1 MLQEIMLKASYQKI
15 FQTKANVFNNYF
27 LLKTDSRSQLNLIYT
42 IITAAA
48 AAQVNYL
55 FFGID
60 IVLLVIFS
68 VLSHEFAHYV
78 YSKSSGAKTFF
89 PLFIPLPFF
98 IIGMVR
104 SQNLSDEYRSSVA
117 ISGMIAGS
125 FTLFIMLLLNIYFNY
140 FNPSTIIFMILF
152 EILINYF
159 GSDGKK
165 YRLFK
170 KG

>member
-1 MLQEIMLKASYQKI
+1 MLKAFYQKI
-15 FQTKANVFNNYF
+15 FQTKAIVFNDYF
-27 LLKTDSRSQLNLIYT
+27 LLKTDTRSQVNLIYT
-42 IITAAA
+42 IMTAVA
-48 AAQVNYL
+48 AAQINYY

-60 IVLLVIFS
+60 VVLLSLFS
-68 VLSHEFAHYV
+68 VISHEFAHYIF
-78 YSKSSGAKTFF
+78 SKSSGAKTSF
-89 PLFIPLPFF
+89 PLFVPLPFF

-125 FTLFIMLLLNIYFNY
+125 LTLFIILILNIYFNY
-140 FNPSTIIFMILF
+140 FNPLTIIFMILF